1 MGQSGFPVEFQPG
14 LIWNPRS
21 NQIQLYTVRAITRNG
36 YTVTSWEMAIWP
48 PKLGTLY
55 KVPSELFSGLKSSL
69 FPQGFAH
76 NTAEQWSFDWVR
88 KKWRLARRLRVSR
101 RKPHCFVLF
110 LLWFVHDK
118 TPNRWK
124 NQVRCNF
131 FRIWKKYVVNV
142 YKICFHLVVFLYW
155 SMTALLG
162 PRFLKMKY
170 CSFATCVCYWPSART
185 MLWTWFRSVFTL
197 FSDRQMEK
205 HCDFLKKHCRLCGKK
220 LSKKGWQR
228 LQQGIIR
235 SGSQRKGSR

>member
-1 MGQSGFPVEFQPG
+1 MFGFCGWHYGPP
-14 LIWNPRS
+14 P
-21 NQIQLYTVRAITRNG
+21 VRAITRNG

-55 KVPSELFSGLKSSL
+55 KVPSKLFSGLKSSL

-76 NTAEQWSFDWVR
+76 NTAEQRSFGWVR

-131 FRIWKKYVVNV
+131 FPY
-142 YKICFHLVVFLYW
+142 
-155 SMTALLG
+155 
-162 PRFLKMKY
+162 
-170 CSFATCVCYWPSART
+170 
-185 MLWTWFRSVFTL
+185 
-197 FSDRQMEK
+197 
-205 HCDFLKKHCRLCGKK
+205 LKKNMSLMSTKFAFIWWCFCIGPWLRCLV
-220 LSKKGWQR
+220 
-228 LQQGIIR
+228 QGF
-235 SGSQRKGSR
+235 

>member
-1 MGQSGFPVEFQPG
+1 
-14 LIWNPRS
+14 
-21 NQIQLYTVRAITRNG
+21 
-36 YTVTSWEMAIWP
+36 MAIWP
-48 PKLGTLY
+48 PKLGTPY

-76 NTAEQWSFDWVR
+76 NTAEQWSFGWVR

-101 RKPHCFVLF
+101 RKLHCFVLF

-131 FRIWKKYVVNV
+131 SRIWKKYVVNV
-142 YKICFHLVVFLYW
+142 YKICFHLVVFWYW

-170 CSFATCVCYWPSART
+170 CSFATCVCHLTGP
-185 MLWTWFRSVFTL
+185 
-197 FSDRQMEK
+197 
-205 HCDFLKKHCRLCGKK
+205 CCGPDFDLCLLYSPTGKWK
-220 LSKKGWQR
+220 STA
-228 LQQGIIR
+228 ISIR
-235 SGSQRKGSR
+235 NTVDCVVKI